1 MLNSGEKM
9 KVLVILIISF
19 SITIS
24 VMIMSMEKR
33 SSQQPD
39 SGNIS
44 LAIKT
49 NEKIA
54 SNSTKEYWYGKF
66 VKYYFDRGE
75 LNSAIKYN
83 EKLSSISTRILV
95 WKIYKILF

>member
-1 MLNSGEKM
+1 M

-24 VMIMSMEKR
+24 ANDYEYGKEVKSAF
-33 SSQQPD
+33 D

-44 LAIKT
+44 LAVKT

-54 SNSTKEYWYGKF
+54 SNLTKEYWYGKF
-66 VKYYFDRGE
+66 LKYNFDRGD
-75 LNSAIKYN
+75 I
-83 EKLSSISTRILV
+83 EKA
-95 WKIYKILF
+95 FN